1 MWQQVGGVFHEGFA
15 RIGVTIATDLPGI
28 VAMAVVVVGA
38 TAAAFLVRALLR
50 FALARVGFD
59 RRAREWGMTT
69 GRGLEPHHEPSWLVA
84 RGAFWTVIATGVA
97 LALDVLGAS
106 MTSSV
111 GFAIL
116 EFLPRLVVGALVLLF
131 GIGAGRFLERAVLIG
146 AVNQGIRRARLV
158 AWGVKWIVYVLAAAM
173 ALQHVGIG
181 GALPT
186 IAFTIVVGGLV
197 LAGALALGLGARDAV
212 GRALERGA
220 DSGDGAGAGA
230 GEEHG
235 EERIHHL

>member
-1 MWQQVGGVFHEGFA
+1 MWQRVGEAFDEAFA
-15 RIGVTIATDLPGI
+15 RLAAVLAADLPGI
-28 VAMAVVVVGA
+28 IAMLLVVLGA
-38 TAAAFLVRALLR
+38 TVAAFFVRAVLR

-84 RGAFWTVIATGVA
+84 RGAFWFVVATGVA
-97 LALDVLGAS
+97 LALEVLGAS
-106 MTSSV
+106 ATSLLGLSLL
-111 GFAIL
+111 GT
-116 EFLPRLVVGALVLLF
+116 LPLLVVGALVLLG

-158 AWGVKWIVYVLAAAM
+158 AWAVKWVVYVLAGAM

-186 IAFTIVVGGLV
+186 IAFTLVVGGLV
-197 LAGALALGLGARDAV
+197 LAGALALGLG
-212 GRALERGA
+212 GRAAVSRALDHAEA
-220 DSGDGAGAGA
+220 EDGAADDGD
-230 GEEHG
+230 

>member
-1 MWQQVGGVFHEGFA
+1 MWQRVGGIFDEAFGRLGA
-15 RIGVTIATDLPGI
+15 ALASDLPGI
-28 VAMAVVVVGA
+28 VAMLVVVLGA
-38 TAAAFLVRALLR
+38 IVAAFFVRAVLR

-84 RGAFWTVIATGVA
+84 RGAFWIVVATGVA
-97 LALDVLGAS
+97 LALAVLGAS
-106 MTSSV
+106 ATSLV
-111 GFAIL
+111 GL
-116 EFLPRLVVGALVLLF
+116 SLLGFLPRLVVGALVLLA
-131 GIGAGRFLERAVLIG
+131 GIGSGRFLERAVLIG

-197 LAGALALGLGARDAV
+197 LAGALAFGLGARGAV
-212 GRALERGA
+212 SRALERGA
-220 DSGDGAGAGA
+220 DAGDGAGEAE
-230 GEEHG
+230 GEG

>member
-1 MWQQVGGVFHEGFA
+1 MWQRVGGIFDEAFA
-15 RIGVTIATDLPGI
+15 RLGAALAADLPGI
-28 VAMAVVVVGA
+28 VAMLVVVL
-38 TAAAFLVRALLR
+38 AAIVAALLVRAVLR

-59 RRAREWGMTT
+59 RRAREWGVTT
-69 GRGLEPHHEPSWLVA
+69 GRGLEPDHEPSWLVA
-84 RGAFWTVIATGVA
+84 RGAFWVVVATGVA
-97 LALDVLGAS
+97 LALAVLGAS
-106 MTSSV
+106 ATSLV
-111 GFAIL
+111 GL
-116 EFLPRLVVGALVLLF
+116 TLLGFLPRLVVGVVVLLV

-158 AWGVKWIVYVLAAAM
+158 AWGVKWIVWVLAAAM

-197 LAGALALGLGARDAV
+197 LAAALAFGLGARGAIS
-212 GRALERGA
+212 RALKRGPDA
-220 DSGDGAGAGA
+220 GDGGRDATD
-230 GEEHG
+230 

>member
-1 MWQQVGGVFHEGFA
+1 MWQRVGTAFDEAFA
-15 RIGVTIATDLPGI
+15 RLAAVLAADLPSI
-28 VAMAVVVVGA
+28 LAMLLVVLAA
-38 TAAAFLVRALLR
+38 TVTAFFVRAVLR

-69 GRGLEPHHEPSWLVA
+69 GHGVEPHHEPSWLVA
-84 RGAFWTVIATGVA
+84 RGAFWFVVATGVA
-97 LALDVLGAS
+97 LALEVLGAS
-106 MTSSV
+106 ATSLLGLSLL
-111 GFAIL
+111 GIL
-116 EFLPRLVVGALVLLF
+116 PHLVVGALVLLG

-158 AWGVKWIVYVLAAAM
+158 AWAVKWVIYVLAGAM
-173 ALQHVGIG
+173 ALQHVGVG

-197 LAGALALGLGARDAV
+197 LSAALAVGLGARGAV
-212 GRALERGA
+212 SRALDDPETEDGA
-220 DSGDGAGAGA
+220 PDGAGD
-230 GEEHG
+230 